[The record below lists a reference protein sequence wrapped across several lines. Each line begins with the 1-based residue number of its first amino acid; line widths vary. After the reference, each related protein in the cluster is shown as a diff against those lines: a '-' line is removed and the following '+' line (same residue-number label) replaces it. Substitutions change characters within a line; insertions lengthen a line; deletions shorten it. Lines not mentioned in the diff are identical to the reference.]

1 MEALKWLRSEGCPMD
16 INTCTAA
23 AMGYHSDVLL
33 WAINNDCPYEVNDDT
48 RPAFEFLGL
57 A

>member
-1 MEALKWLRSEGCPMD
+1 MD